1 MRWFNSNL
9 KDSVLALLG
18 GGELSPAV
26 LEDRTEDIRLFI
38 LMELGEFAEMNYPKL
53 VRNITYA
60 QDAQSLWY
68 ARGEVMAV
76 LADMHG
82 ETIARE
88 KIAARA
94 SCSALYGRFTLVLQ
108 RWPHSKNASR
118 SSTTSRILLPTG
130 NVTFVATCP

>member
-1 MRWFNSNL
+1 MRWLNSNL

-38 LMELGEFAEMNYPKL
+38 LMELGDFAEENYPKL
-53 VRNITYA
+53 VRNVTYS

-68 ARGEVMAV
+68 TRGEVMAV

-88 KIAARA
+88 KMD
-94 SCSALYGRFTLVLQ
+94 
-108 RWPHSKNASR
+108 
-118 SSTTSRILLPTG
+118 RISDKFRGLLPRGLSSRPSSLT
-130 NVTFVATCP
+130 AH

>member
-88 KIAARA
+88 KIE
-94 SCSALYGRFTLVLQ
+94 
-108 RWPHSKNASR
+108 
-118 SSTTSRILLPTG
+118 RISDKFRGLLPRGLSSRPSTL
-130 NVTFVATCP
+130 TIH

>member
-18 GGELSPAV
+18 GGDLSPAV

-38 LMELGEFAEMNYPKL
+38 LMELGEFAETNYPKL
-53 VRNITYA
+53 VRNVTYA

-68 ARGEVMAV
+68 TRGEVMAV

-88 KIAARA
+88 KMD
-94 SCSALYGRFTLVLQ
+94 
-108 RWPHSKNASR
+108 
-118 SSTTSRILLPTG
+118 RISDKFRGLLPRGLSSRPSTL
-130 NVTFVATCP
+130 TAH